1 MHNKHTIA
9 LIVIIV
15 LAVFFRFWQF
25 TLIPPG
31 LYQDEAMNGADAL
44 ASLNSGEYK
53 VFYPNN
59 NGREG
64 MIVWLDALAIKLFGT
79 EPWVLRLFPAIAGV
93 LAVLGLYFLAREL
106 FGAKIALVSSF
117 FMATSFWAVNFSRM
131 GFRAGLM
138 VPILIWSFY
147 FLLRGFRPSKLSI
160 LRIDSKILNFIIAGI
175 LFGLGFYTYIPFRF
189 APILA
194 LLAFGPILFKKG
206 TGKNLIKILVF
217 IAVVFLVALPIGLYF
232 LNNPADFFDRT
243 SQVSLF
249 SQASPIKAFIINT
262 AKTFGMFNIVGDF
275 NWRHNYAG
283 APELFLPVGLLF
295 LLGIWLSIKRFAFED
310 KFLFSWLAIFLL
322 PNILT
327 TEGNPHALRALGAM
341 PAVMI
346 FSGIGLVWLY
356 KKIQKYFDDK
366 IPARPNDF
374 GRSGGENPDFIGYKN
389 QLLRLKKEFFLF
401 LMVFLFSVAAYNY
414 NQYFNIWAFNPKTLS
429 AFSHDQVEI
438 SKYLNGL
445 PEKTKKYAIWDA
457 NDSAT
462 DNGLPVSAQTVY
474 FLTEGKT
481 RLRQGFGGQAKINY
495 LRSNELDKIILG
507 KNGTVIAPLYFDLDL
522 LHNLNKQFPQSKI
535 NFIDINAAV
544 LIIP

>member
-1 MHNKHTIA
+1 MPNKYTIS
-9 LIVIIV
+9 LIVIIA

-25 TLIPPG
+25 TSIPPG

-64 MIVWLDALAIKLFGT
+64 MIVWLDALAIKLSGLSAQT
-79 EPWVLRLFPAIAGV
+79 GVEPWVLRLFPAITGV

-106 FGAKIALVSSF
+106 FGAEIALVSSF
-117 FMATSFWAVNFSRM
+117 FMATSFWAVNFSRI

-138 VPILIWSFY
+138 VPVLIWSFY
-147 FLLRGFRPSKLSI
+147 FLIRGFNLTTSDVVKMRRRTS
-160 LRIDSKILNFIIAGI
+160 DFIIAGI

-194 LLAFGPILFKKG
+194 LLAFAPILFKKG
-206 TGKNLIKILVF
+206 VGKNLIGILVF

-232 LNNPADFFDRT
+232 LHSPADFFGRT
-243 SQVSLF
+243 YQVSLF

-262 AKTFGMFNIVGDF
+262 AKTLGMFNIAGDF

-295 LLGIWLSIKRFAFED
+295 LLGIWLNIKRFAFEN
-310 KFLFSWLAIFLL
+310 KFLLSWLAIFLL

-356 KKIQKYFDDK
+356 KKIQKYFNDK
-366 IPARPNDF
+366 I
-374 GRSGGENPDFIGYKN
+374 ENPVLDKYKN
-389 QLLRLKKEFFLF
+389 QLLRLKKEIFLF
-401 LMVFLFSVAAYNY
+401 LIIFLFFVAAYNY
-414 NQYFNIWAFNPKTLS
+414 NQYFNLWAFNPKTLS
-429 AFSHDQVEI
+429 AFSHNQGEI
-438 SKYLNGL
+438 SKYLNNL
-445 PEKTKKYAIWDA
+445 PEKTKKYVIWDA
-457 NDSAT
+457 SDRAT
-462 DNGLPVSAQTVY
+462 DNGLPVSAQSVY
-474 FLTEGKT
+474 FLTTGKT
-481 RLRQGFGGQAKINY
+481 KINY
-495 LRSNELDKIILG
+495 LKSDELNKIKLG
-507 KNGTVIAPLYFDLDL
+507 ENSAVIAPIYFNLNL
-522 LHNLNKQFPQSKI
+522 LHNLNKQFPQSRI
-535 NFIDINAAV
+535 NFIYINIAV
-544 LIIP
+544 VAVP

>member
-1 MHNKHTIA
+1 MPNKYTIA
-9 LIVIIV
+9 LIVIIA

-44 ASLNSGEYK
+44 TSLKTGDYK
-53 VFYPNN
+53 VFYTNN

-64 MIVWLDALAIKLFGT
+64 MIVWLDALAIKTFGAA
-79 EPWVLRLFPAIAGV
+79 PAALRLFPAIAGV
-93 LAVLGLYFLAREL
+93 LAVLGLYFLAGEL
-106 FGAKIALVSSF
+106 FGAEIALVSSF

-138 VPILIWSFY
+138 VPFLIWSFY
-147 FLLRGFRPSKLSI
+147 FLIKSFSAQGGPASGWKKYFYFI
-160 LRIDSKILNFIIAGI
+160 LAGI

-206 TGKNLIKILVF
+206 VGKNLIGILVF
-217 IAVVFLVALPIGLYF
+217 AAVVFLVALPIGLYF
-232 LNNPADFFDRT
+232 LNNPADFFGRT

-249 SQASPIKAFIINT
+249 SQASPIKAFIVNT
-262 AKTFGMFNIVGDF
+262 AKTLGMFNIAGDF

-295 LLGIWLSIKRFAFED
+295 LLGIWISIKRREFKD
-310 KFLFSWLAIFLL
+310 KFLLSWLAIFLL

-327 TEGNPHALRALGAM
+327 TEGNPHALRALGAL

-356 KKIQKYFDDK
+356 KKIQKYFNDK
-366 IPARPNDF
+366 I
-374 GRSGGENPDFIGYKN
+374 ENPDFVKYKN
-389 QLLRLKKEFFLF
+389 QLARLKKETFLF
-401 LMVFLFSVAAYNY
+401 LIIFLIFVGARDFNK
-414 NQYFNIWAFNPKTLS
+414 YFNLWAFNPNVTS
-429 AFSHDQVEI
+429 AFSQNQVKI
-438 SKYLNGL
+438 ADYLNNL
-445 PEKTKKYAIWDA
+445 PKETEKYAIWDA
-457 NDSAT
+457 SDRAT

-474 FLTEGKT
+474 FLTTEKT
-481 RLRQGFGGQAKINY
+481 KINY
-495 LRSNELDKIILG
+495 LKSDELNKIKLG
-507 KNGTVIAPLYFDLDL
+507 ENGAVITPLYFDLDL
-522 LHNLNKQFPQSKI
+522 LHNLNKQFPQNRI
-535 NFIDINAAV
+535 NFIHINTAV
-544 LIIP
+544 VEIP

>member
-1 MHNKHTIA
+1 MPSKHTIA
-9 LIVIIV
+9 LVVIIA

-25 TLIPPG
+25 TSIPPG

-44 ASLNSGEYK
+44 TSLETGDYK
-53 VFYPNN
+53 VFYTNN

-117 FMATSFWAVNFSRM
+117 FMATSFWAVNFSRI

-138 VPILIWSFY
+138 VPVLIWSFY
-147 FLLRGFRPSKLSI
+147 FLLRGFKIWVSETHKYWFPKPIFLFI
-160 LRIDSKILNFIIAGI
+160 LAGV

-194 LLAFGPILFKKG
+194 LLAFGPIIFKKG
-206 TGKNLIKILVF
+206 ANPLSLKLQRVRKNLIGILVF
-217 IAVVFLVALPIGLYF
+217 AAAAFLVALPIGLYF
-232 LNNPADFFDRT
+232 LNNPADFFGRT

-249 SQASPIKAFIINT
+249 SQASPVKAFIVNT
-262 AKTFGMFNIVGDF
+262 AKTLGMFNIAGDF

-283 APELFLPVGLLF
+283 SPELFLPIGLLF
-295 LLGIWLSIKRFAFED
+295 LLGIWLSIKRFGFGD
-310 KFLFSWLAIFLL
+310 KFLLSWLAIFLL

-327 TEGNPHALRALGAM
+327 TEGNPHALRALGVM
-341 PAVMI
+341 PAAMI

-356 KKIQKYFDDK
+356 KFVKYK
-366 IPARPNDF
+366 
-374 GRSGGENPDFIGYKN
+374 S
-389 QLLRLKKEFFLF
+389 QLLRLKKETFLF
-401 LMVFLFSVAAYNY
+401 LMIFLLFVAAYNY
-414 NQYFNIWAFNPKTLS
+414 NQYFNLWAFNPKTLS

-438 SKYLNGL
+438 AKYLNNL
-445 PEKTKKYAIWDA
+445 PENTKKYVIWDK
-457 NDSAT
+457 NDRAT
-462 DNGLPVSAQTVY
+462 DDGLPVSAQTVY
-474 FLTEGKT
+474 FLTTGK
-481 RLRQGFGGQAKINY
+481 KNMNY
-495 LRSNELDKIILG
+495 LKSDEFDKLLISSIKPLPAALG
-507 KNGTVIAPLYFDLDL
+507 LEEGNAVIAFI
-522 LHNLNKQFPQSKI
+522 HFNLNLLRDLNEMFPQSKI
-535 NFIDINAAV
+535 KFVDVNTAV